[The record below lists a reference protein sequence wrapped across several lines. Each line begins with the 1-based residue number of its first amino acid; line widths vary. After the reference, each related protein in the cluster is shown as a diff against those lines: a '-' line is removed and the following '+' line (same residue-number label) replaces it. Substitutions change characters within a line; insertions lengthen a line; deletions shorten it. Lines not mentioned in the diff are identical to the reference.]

1 MGEGIHFVTPEEAKT
16 STALKLLY
24 LACSIANM
32 ANILFDFILIKATI
46 RNK

>member
-1 MGEGIHFVTPEEAKT
+1 MAEGIQFVPPEEAKN

-24 LACSIANM
+24 LVCSIPNL